1 MWSSIANLKENLNK
15 IALDVHDDDEE
26 LEIYSTSNKENTPV
40 IDRRNSR
47 SSGRSRSP
55 LANGVSSSFNSEVL
69 LPLPCAKFEQTGFL
83 WGFLFCRVFYCV
95 VLGCIALCLLSSM
108 RLYGFCLMQ
117 AVAL

>member
-26 LEIYSTSNKENTPV
+26 LEIYTTSNKENTPV

-69 LPLPCAKFEQTGFL
+69 LLLLMLNLSKLGSSGDFL
-83 WGFLFCRVFYCV
+83 LCRVFDCV

-117 AVAL
+117 AVAS